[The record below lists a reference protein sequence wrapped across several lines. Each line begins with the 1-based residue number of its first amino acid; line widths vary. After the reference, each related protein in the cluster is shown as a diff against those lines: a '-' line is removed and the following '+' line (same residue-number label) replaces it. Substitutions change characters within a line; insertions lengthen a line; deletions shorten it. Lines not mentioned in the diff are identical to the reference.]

1 MILFVVVKSYGSNVD
16 VNSSASERTVVNE
29 SEQERSD
36 RQHRDV
42 WEKLRKIGKTPMNTT
57 TQELSRELQLWQ
69 INERQ
74 KLKREKMSTE
84 EQLIDLFFNL

>member
-1 MILFVVVKSYGSNVD
+1 M
-16 VNSSASERTVVNE
+16 NSSASERTVVNE

-57 TQELSRELQLWQ
+57 PQELSRELQLWQ
-69 INERQ
+69 INEKQ